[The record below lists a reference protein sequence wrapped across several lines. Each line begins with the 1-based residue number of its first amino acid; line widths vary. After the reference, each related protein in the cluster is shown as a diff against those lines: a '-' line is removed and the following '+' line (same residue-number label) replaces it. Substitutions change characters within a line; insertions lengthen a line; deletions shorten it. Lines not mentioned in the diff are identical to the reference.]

1 MPAPQTSGSPAD
13 SCGRP
18 FLVALFDSRAV
29 PAPVRLSG
37 RGLAKYRMLFECIH
51 GRTGAVPAQDYPHCP
66 HPPTSAA
73 WQRGARADRLTLG
86 GKEMENWRDDLNS
99 LVDETMTFVKSVREP
114 PLPRTI
120 VESNRTPSVNWRL
133 SEREEVEQRIANF
146 RAHQERFMR
155 EREDYATSLWKR
167 IRT

>member
-1 MPAPQTSGSPAD
+1 
-13 SCGRP
+13 
-18 FLVALFDSRAV
+18 
-29 PAPVRLSG
+29 
-37 RGLAKYRMLFECIH
+37 
-51 GRTGAVPAQDYPHCP
+51 
-66 HPPTSAA
+66 
-73 WQRGARADRLTLG
+73 
-86 GKEMENWRDDLNS
+86 MENWRDDLNS

-120 VESNRTPSVNWRL
+120 VEPNRTPSVNWRL
-133 SEREEVEQRIANF
+133 SEREEVEQRANF